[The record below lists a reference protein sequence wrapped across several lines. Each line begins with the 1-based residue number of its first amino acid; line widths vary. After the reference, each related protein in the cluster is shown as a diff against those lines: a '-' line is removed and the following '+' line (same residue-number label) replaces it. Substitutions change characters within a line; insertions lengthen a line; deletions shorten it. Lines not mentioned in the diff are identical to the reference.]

1 MLTRLKSVP
10 RISVSLP
17 GRYAIIA
24 IGLTLLS
31 LLASI
36 GTARATAA
44 QPLALTPRPATTPAD
59 AWQRWDEGL
68 PSIATVLTVIADPV
82 HPGVLYAGT
91 HYPPGLWRS
100 ADSGET
106 WMQEDFAEKSG
117 HASHPVYTLLWDA
130 GRHRLWAGTAAGL
143 FYRDG
148 DSPVWQLTA
157 GPDGPIFD
165 LAQDASGRIYTVQAE
180 TGLFR
185 LDKSGDWAHLHA
197 TDRALAVDVSP
208 SGQVIF
214 LGAAGEGL
222 WISRDGGEQ
231 WQQAPDFQ
239 EAFVTA
245 LLVSQEAGGPVFVS
259 SSEGGFQ
266 SDDQGRSWKL
276 IPALGK
282 RVYTFHLASDGAL
295 YAGLKGRVARSDDG
309 GQTWSMSVA
318 GQSPNGTVLGLD
330 TVVTVHPPPTSPR
343 NHPPPTSPRNQ
354 GEAFK
359 LPPADGGIE
368 GGRSERLHT
377 VDQAEGGYVLVAATR
392 DGIYRSA
399 DRGDNWQRH
408 RTGLGDNHR
417 VEALIMDAE
426 GGIIAATPH
435 GLYRRPP
442 DATMWQSIAPTFKH
456 THIYDL
462 SSDASRRTI
471 YAGTERGLLR
481 STDSGQT
488 WREVISELPPR
499 GMPGV
504 LADPANPDH
513 LFVRLAFE
521 RIYES
526 NDGGLTWQARWEGM
540 ETHHVV
546 LSMARSPAGD
556 FLAGS
561 HKGLFRWSKQ
571 DRQWRNEALTPPDQA
586 VYAVAFDPSENRQYA
601 GSTAGLWR
609 RSGEEGWQRCGAGMI
624 QNSVSALAALP
635 AGHIYAGTWYAGLYR
650 SCDGGE
656 NWRRV
661 SAVPVNATVTDLLVD
676 SEASM
681 VYAAT
686 DRGLFRGPD
695 SACPA
700 ETASPIEKR
709 GFWDNLMVLEQRLAD
724 ARDLSTAS
732 PLPAVHTLRPDDS
745 LLQQAK
751 EIGFQAIVQVFSWA
765 EIEPAP
771 GVWHWEY
778 PDFLVRATAYY
789 DLDLIVRLDH
799 PPDWA
804 LAPPADDG
812 SFPFDVDAYL
822 RFVDAVAR
830 RYQGCIRGYIVWNE
844 PNLAAEWGAPPD
856 PTAYTRLLQRTYV
869 VIKRADPSAT
879 VASAGLASTNERS
892 ELGLDDRLFLEGM
905 YDAGARPFF
914 DALGAH
920 PYGFAYPPDDPHGQH
935 DELNV
940 NRILD
945 LRDVMEANED
955 ADKPVWATEFGWTT
969 AGLGAHGWLTVTPQQ
984 QADYLADA
992 WRMVREEWDWLD
1004 MFTVWNLAAVSR
1016 SVGDEPDEMAGYS
1029 LLDENG
1035 RPKLAWH
1042 AVQSTITATQP
1053 RRSADALWERLAAR
1067 FSDQPSSVVILAQD
1081 QIIHLGD
1088 NE

>member
-10 RISVSLP
+10 RINVSLP
-17 GRYAIIA
+17 GGYAIVA
-24 IGLTLLS
+24 IGLMLLG
-31 LLASI
+31 LLA
-36 GTARATAA
+36 GTGPATVKAA
-44 QPLALTPRPATTPAD
+44 QPLAPTSAD

-68 PSIATVLTVIADPV
+68 PSIATVLTVIADPL

-106 WMQEDFAEKSG
+106 WMQEDFAEKIG

-148 DSPVWQLTA
+148 DSSVWQLTA
-157 GPDGPIFD
+157 GLDGSIFD
-165 LAQDASGRIYTVQAE
+165 LAQDASGHIYAVQAE
-180 TGLFR
+180 SGFLR
-185 LDKSGDWAHLHA
+185 LERSGDWAHLHA
-197 TDRALAVDVSP
+197 TDRALAVSVSP

-222 WISRDGGEQ
+222 WISRDAGEQ

-245 LLVSQEAGGPVFVS
+245 LLVSQEAGGPVFVGA
-259 SSEGGFQ
+259 SEGAFR

-276 IPALGK
+276 IPALGE
-282 RVYTFHLASDGAL
+282 RVYTFHLASDGTL
-295 YAGLKGRVARSDDG
+295 YAGLHGRVARSDDG

-318 GQSPNGTVLGLD
+318 GQSPNGAVLGLD
-330 TVVTVHPPPTSPR
+330 TM
-343 NHPPPTSPRNQ
+343 
-354 GEAFK
+354 G
-359 LPPADGGIE
+359 
-368 GGRSERLHT
+368 
-377 VDQAEGGYVLVAATR
+377 QAAGGYVLVAATR
-392 DGIYRSA
+392 DGVYRSA

-408 RTGLGDNHR
+408 RSGLGDNHQ

-426 GGIIAATPH
+426 GGMIAATPH
-435 GLYRRPP
+435 GLYGHPP
-442 DATMWQSIAPTFKH
+442 DATMWQSIAPAFKH

-488 WREVISELPPR
+488 WREVISELSPH

-504 LADPANPDH
+504 LVDPANPDH

-546 LSMARSPAGD
+546 LSMARSPAGE

-561 HKGLFRWSKQ
+561 HRGLFRWSQQ
-571 DRQWRNEALTPPDQA
+571 DGQWRNEALTLPDEA

-609 RSGEEGWQRCGAGMI
+609 HSGEEGWQRCGAGMI
-624 QNSVSALAALP
+624 RNSVSALAALP
-635 AGHIYAGTWYAGLYR
+635 AGHIYAGTWYGGLYR

-656 NWRRV
+656 SWHRV
-661 SAVPVNATVTDLLVD
+661 SVVPADATVTDLLVD

-700 ETASPIEKR
+700 ETASPIKKR
-709 GFWDNLMVLEQRLAD
+709 GFWDSLMVLAQRLAD
-724 ARDLSTAS
+724 ARDLSIAA
-732 PLPAVHTLRPDDS
+732 PLPVVHTLRPDDS

-778 PDFLVRATAYY
+778 PDFLVRATTYY

-804 LAPPADDG
+804 LTTPADDG

-830 RYQGCIRGYIVWNE
+830 RYQGRIYGYIVWNE

-856 PTAYTRLLQRTYV
+856 PTAYTRLLQRAYV
-869 VIKRADPSAT
+869 VIKRADPSAR
-879 VASAGLASTNERS
+879 VASAGLAPTNERS

-920 PYGFAYPPDDPHGQH
+920 PYGFAYPPDDSRGQH

-969 AGLGAHGWLTVTPQQ
+969 DGLGAHGWLTVTPQQ

-992 WRMVREEWDWLD
+992 WRMVREEWVWLD
-1004 MFTVWNLAAVSR
+1004 MFTVWNLATASR
-1016 SVGDEPDEMAGYS
+1016 SIGDEPDEMAGYS

-1042 AVQSTITATQP
+1042 AVQSAITATQP
-1053 RRSADALWERLAAR
+1053 RRSADTLWARLAVR
-1067 FSDQPSSVVILAQD
+1067 FSAQPSSVVILAQD

>member
-1 MLTRLKSVP
+1 MLTRLKSVTQG
-10 RISVSLP
+10 SVSLP
-17 GRYAIIA
+17 GRYVIVAV
-24 IGLTLLS
+24 GLTLLG
-31 LLASI
+31 LLA
-36 GTARATAA
+36 GVDPATVKAA
-44 QPLALTPRPATTPAD
+44 QPPALMPRSGSTSTV

-68 PSIATVLTVIADPV
+68 PSFATVLTVIADPM

-91 HYPPGLWRS
+91 HNPPGLWRS

-106 WMQEDFAEKSG
+106 WVQEDLAGKIDY
-117 HASHPVYTLLWDA
+117 APHPVYTFLRDE

-143 FYRDG
+143 LYRDE
-148 DSPVWQLTA
+148 DSSIWQLTA
-157 GPDGPIFD
+157 GLDGPIFD
-165 LAQDASGRIYTVQAE
+165 LVQDASGHIYAVQAG

-185 LDKSGDWAHLHA
+185 LERNGDWVHLHA
-197 TDRALAVDVSP
+197 TDRALAVSASP
-208 SGQVIF
+208 SGQVIY

-222 WISRDGGEQ
+222 WISRDGGKR

-239 EAFVTA
+239 EAFVTT
-245 LLVSQEAGGPVFVS
+245 LLASKEVDGPVFVGT
-259 SSEGGFQ
+259 SEGGFR
-266 SDDQGRSWKL
+266 SDDQGRSWKAL
-276 IPALGK
+276 PALGG
-282 RVYTFHLASDGAL
+282 RVYAFHLASDGTL
-295 YAGLKGRVARSDDG
+295 YAGLNGSVARSDDG

-318 GQSPNGTVLGLD
+318 GQSPSGTVFGLD
-330 TVVTVHPPPTSPR
+330 TM
-343 NHPPPTSPRNQ
+343 
-354 GEAFK
+354 G
-359 LPPADGGIE
+359 
-368 GGRSERLHT
+368 
-377 VDQAEGGYVLVAATR
+377 QAVGGYVLVAATK
-392 DGIYRSA
+392 DGIYHSD
-399 DRGDNWQRH
+399 DRGNNWQRH
-408 RTGLGDNHR
+408 RSGLGDNYQ

-426 GGIIAATPH
+426 GGVIAATSH
-435 GLYRRPP
+435 GLYRHSPE
-442 DATMWQSIAPTFKH
+442 ATMWQPIAPAFRH
-456 THIYDL
+456 AHIYDL
-462 SSDASRRTI
+462 SSDASKHTI
-471 YAGTERGLLR
+471 YAGTERGLLL
-481 STDSGQT
+481 SNDSGQT
-488 WREVISELPPR
+488 WREVISELSLH

-504 LADPANPDH
+504 LVDPANPDH

-521 RIYES
+521 RVYES

-561 HKGLFRWSKQ
+561 HKGLFRWSQK
-571 DRQWRNEALTPPDQA
+571 DGQWRNESLTLPDQA

-601 GSTAGLWR
+601 GSTAGLWCH
-609 RSGEEGWQRCGAGMI
+609 SEEEGWQRCGTGMI
-624 QNSVSALAALP
+624 HNSVSALAALP

-656 NWRRV
+656 SWRRV
-661 SAVPVNATVTDLLVD
+661 SAVPADATVTDLLVD

-700 ETASPIEKR
+700 ETASPIKKR
-709 GFWDNLMVLEQRLAD
+709 GIWDSLMVLEQRLAD

-732 PLPAVHTLRPDDS
+732 PLPAIHTLRPDDS

-778 PDFLVRATAYY
+778 PDFLVRATTYY

-804 LAPPADDG
+804 LSTLDDDG

-822 RFVDAVAR
+822 RFVDAIAH
-830 RYQGCIRGYIVWNE
+830 RYGDHIHSYIIWNE

-856 PTAYTRLLQRTYV
+856 PTTYAQLLQRAYV
-869 VIKRADPSAT
+869 VIKRADPSAR
-879 VASAGLASTNERS
+879 VVSAGLAPTNERS

-920 PYGFAYPPDDPHGQH
+920 PYGFAYPPDDSRGQH

-969 AGLGAHGWLTVTPQQ
+969 NGLGDHGWLTVTPQQ

-992 WRMVREEWDWLD
+992 WRMVREDWAWLD
-1004 MFTVWNLAAVSR
+1004 VFTVWNLAAASR
-1016 SVGDEPDEMAGYS
+1016 PVGDESDEMAGYS

-1035 RPKLAWH
+1035 SPKLAWY
-1042 AVQSTITATQP
+1042 AVQSAITATQP
-1053 RRSADALWERLAAR
+1053 RKSADAFWERTAVH
-1067 FSDQPSSVVILAQD
+1067 FSAQPSSVVILAQD
-1081 QIIHLGD
+1081 QVIHLGD